1 MGGQPRTVVAC
12 SRRRPEARRGRCRAT
27 LLFMF
32 KRIWWFAVGLTAG
45 VGGSAWAM
53 ARVSRARK
61 ALTPANLR
69 RSAVL
74 SVADA
79 LEGAGSRLRSP
90 NGQG

>member
-1 MGGQPRTVVAC
+1 
-12 SRRRPEARRGRCRAT
+12 
-27 LLFMF
+27 MF
-32 KRIWWFAVGLTAG
+32 KRTLWFLIGAAAG

-53 ARVSRARK
+53 AMVSRARE

-69 RSAVL
+69 RTAVL